1 MLTSSHPTFCL
12 TNKLLIGLLLFTS
25 SCAVYMP
32 TTPGTPLV
40 QQGEIE
46 ITAAVRGASS
56 LGIEAGAAWSPIS
69 HLLLTGESGLHYCVN
84 KPNGKNYPSLHKQ
97 AGLGVGVYQVLGVS
111 HPIYVAA
118 VAGMGRASAS
128 VYSVEL
134 LGAPN
139 KFEADYS
146 KYYGQIY
153 AALQGR
159 RFSGGLSLRGTH
171 LNFQHLQLD
180 GNPVSKAASFY
191 VEPTLFGRMG
201 TGPWQIQSAIG
212 LSVPNYTDPSVGNN
226 YYINPT
232 TFLISAGLV
241 FKPGA
246 RKHHAE
252 LTR

>member
-1 MLTSSHPTFCL
+1 MLPAPHTTFCL
-12 TNKLLIGLLLFTS
+12 TNTLLIGLLLFAS

-32 TTPGTPLV
+32 TTPSTPLV
-40 QQGEIE
+40 QQGEVE
-46 ITAAVRGASS
+46 FTAAVRGGSS
-56 LGIEAGAAWSPIS
+56 LGIETGAAWSPIS
-69 HLLLTGESGLHYCVN
+69 HLLLTGESGMHYSVN
-84 KPNGKNYPSLHKQ
+84 KPKGENYPSLHKQ
-97 AGLGVGVYQVLGVS
+97 AGLGVGVYQILGVS

-134 LGAPN
+134 LGIPD
-139 KFEADYS
+139 KFEADYN

-171 LNFQHLQLD
+171 LNFQHLQVD
-180 GNPVSKAASFY
+180 GIPVSKAASFY
-191 VEPTLFGRMG
+191 IEPALFGRLG
-201 TGPWQIQSAIG
+201 TGAWQIQSSIG
-212 LSVPNYTDPSVGNN
+212 LSVPNYRDPSADNN
-226 YYINPT
+226 HYVNPT
-232 TFLISAGLV
+232 TLLISAGLV

-252 LTR
+252 ITR